1 MMLKP
6 LEVRKAQRL
15 FSIIILLGIISAAA
29 PGVVTKVEFQAP
41 TPTVTSATK
50 LMILHEG
57 YNIELGKPT
66 ELTVRAVN
74 EEGLVDTSRDDLV
87 QLNITSLSYMSTHSE
102 LSATTLRLQNGSATA
117 FVIGRATEMVRIT
130 AEWKEGR
137 SELKSALVVLSVGV
151 GGE

>member
-1 MMLKP
+1 MILEP
-6 LEVRKAQRL
+6 LEIRKAQRL
-15 FSIIILLGIISAAA
+15 LSIIILLGVIFTIA
-29 PGVVTKVEFQAP
+29 PRVVTEVEFQAP
-41 TPTVTSATK
+41 TPKVTGATK

-66 ELTVRAVN
+66 ELTVRAVDD
-74 EEGLVDTSRDDLV
+74 EGLVDTSRDDLV
-87 QLNITSLSYMSTHSE
+87 QLNITSLSYISTRSE

-117 FVIGRATEMVRIT
+117 FIIGRATEMVRIT